1 MLPKTLEKTTVGILL
16 DLSPVCGAPH
26 IYFTVGRIGQID
38 NDVDNNGILHCWP
51 WSSLGLIRER
61 SGAEVEQ
68 GSLGLFAGGIRFS
81 RAQTFPSNPKTLNR
95 PKNI

>member
-68 GSLGLFAGGIRFS
+68 GSLESRNLLLCRRDTDIREGLRE
-81 RAQTFPSNPKTLNR
+81 RKL
-95 PKNI
+95 